1 MCALECV
8 RVLRGG
14 AVIFKRLLRAQEP
27 IPCYNTVL
35 WFTQSTKDHAFAPHW
50 TRDMT
55 SDCLCR
61 FHGSVDRTSHRTWR
75 RARDL
80 AALLRH
86 RPADLAPRCAARSSP
101 RRRPESPRLESGT
114 HGTALNCLLRRRRT
128 HRQPCCGPPCIS
140 VGRCSR
146 ALLAR
151 STAATAL
158 QLSVRPACQRV
169 EQAYCVS
176 WVSGGEG

>member
-1 MCALECV
+1 MAAQSFV
-8 RVLRGG
+8 PITKVILRGG
-14 AVIFKRLLRAQEP
+14 AVIFKRLLRAQAP

-35 WFTQSTKDHAFAPHW
+35 WSTQSTKDHALAPHW
-50 TRDMT
+50 SRDMT

-61 FHGSVDRTSHRTWR
+61 FHGSVRLMRTWT
-75 RARDL
+75 RAIWPRSSH
-80 AALLRH
+80 LRH

-114 HGTALNCLLRRRRT
+114 HGTALNCLEKAAHTQTAMLWAAM
-128 HRQPCCGPPCIS
+128 HQ
-140 VGRCSR
+140 RCSR
-146 ALLAR
+146 ALLLA
-151 STAATAL
+151 TAATAL
-158 QLSVRPACQRV
+158 RLSVRPACQQV

>member
-1 MCALECV
+1 M
-8 RVLRGG
+8 
-14 AVIFKRLLRAQEP
+14 IFKRLLRAQAP

-35 WFTQSTKDHAFAPHW
+35 WSTQSTKDHAFAPHW

-61 FHGSVDRTSHRTWR
+61 FHGSIRLMHRD
-75 RARDL
+75 ARDL

-114 HGTALNCLLRRRRT
+114 HGTALNCLEKAAHTQTAMLWAAM
-128 HRQPCCGPPCIS
+128 HQ
-140 VGRCSR
+140 RCSH
-146 ALLAR
+146 ALLLA
-151 STAATAL
+151 TAATAL
-158 QLSVRPACQRV
+158 RLSVRPACQRV

>member
-1 MCALECV
+1 M
-8 RVLRGG
+8 
-14 AVIFKRLLRAQEP
+14 VIFRRSLRAQAP

-35 WFTQSTKDHAFAPHW
+35 RSTQSTKDHALAPHW
-50 TRDMT
+50 SRDMT

-61 FHGSVDRTSHRTWR
+61 FHGSVRLMHMDAH
-75 RARDL
+75 DL

-114 HGTALNCLLRRRRT
+114 HGTALNCLEKTAHTQTAMLWAAM
-128 HRQPCCGPPCIS
+128 HQ
-140 VGRCSR
+140 RCSR
-146 ALLAR
+146 ALLLA
-151 STAATAL
+151 TAATAL
-158 QLSVRPACQRV
+158 RLSVRPACQRV